1 MHFGFLLL
9 TMPLEQ
15 HISLEYMDI
24 CSMFQLKHLL
34 VGMQIVYCDCVTFI
48 HIKPFFIK
56 N

>member
-15 HISLEYMDI
+15 HISLEYIGI

-34 VGMQIVYCDCVTFI
+34 VGMQIVHRDCVTFI
-48 HIKPFFIK
+48 NIKPYNFY
-56 N
+56 